1 MCSHSWAIDT
11 WYCISCSV
19 TFLALEHD
27 AHTLCCY
34 LSFFAC
40 SFLQLVSLS
49 ISVTCSNV
57 LKCSRH
63 RFTDALKT
71 DMCWPNL
78 TICGQWIDFL
88 KPVDVIHLLH
98 HHQEINIFEDTCVRL
113 VCIHIWMSIVNTLQ
127 NALHFVWSFT
137 VLIPTQCQHVCHR
150 LHVPINW
157 DWCLR
162 LLTDTCQ
169 HFQYSVRRNAEC
181 DLLSVGSTLWARTP
195 VQVSCLLHQ
204 CRSTL

>member
-1 MCSHSWAIDT
+1 MCSHSWAIHT

-19 TFLALEHD
+19 IFLALEHD

-71 DMCWPNL
+71 DMWWPNL

-137 VLIPTQCQHVCHR
+137 VLIPIHNANMFVIVFMYLSIGIDVCVYWQT
-150 LHVPINW
+150 LVNI
-157 DWCLR
+157 
-162 LLTDTCQ
+162 
-169 HFQYSVRRNAEC
+169 FSSVRRNAEC